1 MVLKSARTG
10 PDAADGARE
19 SGGIAPDAGAARTT
33 R

>member
-1 MVLKSARTG
+1 MPLKSARTG

-19 SGGIAPDAGAARTT
+19 NGGIAPDVGAARMT